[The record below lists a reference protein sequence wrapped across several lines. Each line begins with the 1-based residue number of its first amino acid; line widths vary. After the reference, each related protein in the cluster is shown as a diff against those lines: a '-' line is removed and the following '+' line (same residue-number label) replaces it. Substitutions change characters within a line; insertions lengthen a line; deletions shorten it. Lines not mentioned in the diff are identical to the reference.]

1 MTAAAFRDACAKDGI
16 MVGRDFPPL
25 EKQWARIS
33 IGTMDEMQKATDTFR
48 KVLRPATTTASGKGQ

>member
-1 MTAAAFRDACAKDGI
+1 

-33 IGTMDEMQKATDTFR
+33 IGTMEEMQKATETFR
-48 KVLRPATTTASGKGQ
+48 KVLHPATTTASGKGQ